1 MKIQIIW
8 WKQGQYIFNVY
19 LHLSAFLR
27 SKFLILNGLLV
38 NLTPI
43 SINSFI
49 LNIFLQ
55 THLIRNSSKK
65 SIFRPIIFVNDVQSQ
80 IQILERV
87 KAAQAQASNFWQH
100 LSSLLL
106 KARANLISKLLHR
119 NILQARLSRKVYW
132 NETFVK
138 MWEIEKCRDVCFNQG
153 PGRFIKE
160 GPDQKPNL
168 GSNTWPSLGGRTSA
182 S

>member
-1 MKIQIIW
+1 MKRETLPQIW
-8 WKQGQYIFNVY
+8 PQLFFKSRHF
-19 LHLSAFLR
+19 F
-27 SKFLILNGLLV
+27 
-38 NLTPI
+38 
-43 SINSFI
+43 
-49 LNIFLQ
+49 
-55 THLIRNSSKK
+55 RNPWKK
-65 SIFRPIIFVNDVQSQ
+65 SIFRPIIFVNDIQSQ

-87 KAAQAQASNFWQH
+87 KAVQAGNQLWQH

-168 GSNTWPSLGGRTSA
+168 GSDTWPSLGGHPSDSWPKSSGGKPA
-182 S
+182 SQFWCTFKVVKTLHPPK